1 VYKAIAPKGEIMKHI
16 IVVTS
21 GKGGVGKTTTA
32 VNIGKSLAELGNK
45 VLLIDGDMGL
55 RNIDIMLDLQD
66 NIMHDYGDILKG
78 HIAPEK
84 AIVWT
89 GIDNLY
95 LLNSPQI
102 DDGLVLTP
110 EDMTAIATYW
120 EHIMDY
126 VIIDCPAG
134 IGQGFKNAIA
144 PATIAIIV
152 TLSEPIAIRDADRAI
167 GLLEKE
173 ELLTQYLVI
182 NRVRRDW
189 IKKGKTLPIS
199 DVIEM
204 MGIDTLGII
213 PEDSDIS
220 RLVGDSVLGAP
231 RRSDAAKAFMNIARR
246 IEGDAV
252 PLIRLRRK
260 PK

>member
-1 VYKAIAPKGEIMKHI
+1 MKHI

-32 VNIGKSLAELGNK
+32 VNIGKALAELGNK
-45 VLLIDGDMGL
+45 VLLIDGDVGL

-66 NIMHDYGDILKG
+66 NIMYDYGDILKG
-78 HIAPEK
+78 NIEPQK
-84 AIVWT
+84 ALVWT

-95 LLNSPQI
+95 LLTSPQT
-102 DDGLVLTP
+102 DDGL
-110 EDMTAIATYW
+110 DMTPQDMCLLATYW
-120 EHIMDY
+120 ENTMDY

-134 IGQGFKNAIA
+134 IGKGFKNAIA
-144 PATIAIIV
+144 PADIAIVV
-152 TLSEPIAIRDADRAI
+152 TLSEAVAIRDADRAI

-189 IKKGKTLPIS
+189 IKKGKTLPIY

-204 MGIDTLGII
+204 IGIDTLGII
-213 PEDSDIS
+213 PEDSNIGELDVKS
-220 RLVGDSVLGAP
+220 DSK
-231 RRSDAAKAFMNIARR
+231 KAFMNIARR
-246 IEGDAV
+246 IEGEAV
-252 PLIRLRRK
+252 PLVRLRRK
-260 PK
+260 PR